1 MTTGTITR
9 SGFQEALETKAA
21 ELDRVLRTRDDIV
34 IEKSADQMD
43 EIQRAGYQTALA
55 VLEHLS
61 TGGRFPHVTRQAM
74 PSGHLAGGA
83 AKQPLPNG

>member
-1 MTTGTITR
+1 VSLISAR
-9 SGFQEALETKAA
+9 AL
-21 ELDRVLRTRDDIV
+21 
-34 IEKSADQMD
+34 
-43 EIQRAGYQTALA
+43 QRAGYQTALA